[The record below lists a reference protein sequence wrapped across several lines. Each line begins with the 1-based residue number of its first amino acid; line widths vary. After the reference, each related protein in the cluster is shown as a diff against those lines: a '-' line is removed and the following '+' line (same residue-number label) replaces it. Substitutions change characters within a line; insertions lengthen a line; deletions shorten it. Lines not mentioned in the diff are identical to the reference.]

1 MADGSIFRQ
10 PAPCGENPHGPMDTW
25 KDLVEIQIFF
35 RDFHECP
42 IFLAKGKDYFTSD
55 FNHFLQDPLG
65 IH

>member
-35 RDFHECP
+35 SGFP
-42 IFLAKGKDYFTSD
+42 WVSNLFGQGQGLFL
-55 FNHFLQDPLG
+55 
-65 IH
+65 